1 MFRKSLITAAAL
13 AALLIPA
20 APAFA
25 EPAPIDSGSGPRSVG
40 VQIDDGSGVPGP
52 SFDTPVSIPSVGDKP
67 EKPGE
72 DATEEELKDYEKAVA
87 AYERQVNARTQ
98 AEAQERA
105 RQIAQA
111 YRECINAPGD
121 GDRLC

>member
-40 VQIDDGSGVPGP
+40 AQIDDGSGVPGP